1 MELKNLAGKTPVLDV
16 GALALIRSG
25 NIKVMQG
32 VKEITRGGAKFVDG
46 TEEQFDAII
55 LATGYRS
62 NVSSWLM
69 GDGGLFTRE
78 GMAKDP
84 FPGGWK
90 GEKGLYCVGFT
101 RRGLLGASHDAL
113 NIARDILLQWKKPS
127 HHLVKQ

>member
-1 MELKNLAGKTPVLDV
+1 MLNGLFLLLCFHAYEGDARGEGDNQRRNQVRGWD
-16 GALALIRSG
+16 
-25 NIKVMQG
+25 
-32 VKEITRGGAKFVDG
+32 GGAVRRYYSGDG
-46 TEEQFDAII
+46 LQEQ
-55 LATGYRS
+55 R
-62 NVSSWLM
+62 